1 MRGGDQTL
9 LGQRRSAWA
18 WLVTGSAL
26 VVLAV
31 AATMTVWWALTR
43 ERDVATYRVLGNLNR
58 IRLDLGNAD
67 AEIVGGR
74 DAPVVDVRRTDHFA
88 FGRPATSARSA
99 AGGTLRIRSRCP
111 NTLFGTCAV
120 RYRLTVPNNVPVTI
134 HTGSGDVALS
144 GFRGSAHITTGAG
157 DIAADSYCGF
167 VLQARADSGDIS
179 ASASCAP
186 EQLELRTRSGAIRAV
201 VPPGRYR
208 IDAETSAGTP
218 TVRGLV
224 PADDAPFQI
233 QALSGTGD
241 VDLAAGP

>member
-9 LGQRRSAWA
+9 LGQRRSTWA

-26 VVLAV
+26 IVLLV

-43 ERDVATYRVLGNLNR
+43 ERQVATYRVLGSLTA

-88 FGRPATSARSA
+88 FGRPATNARSA
-99 AGGTLRIRSRCP
+99 AGGVLRIRSRCP
-111 NTLFGTCAV
+111 DTLFGTCAA

-134 HTGSGDVALS
+134 RTGSGDVSLS
-144 GFRGSAHITTGAG
+144 GFRGSARITTEGG

-167 VLQARADSGDIS
+167 VLQARADGGDIA

-186 EQLELRTRSGAIRAV
+186 EQLDLRTRSGDIRAV

-218 TVRGLV
+218 SVRGLV
-224 PADDAPFQI
+224 PAEDAPFQI
-233 QALSGTGD
+233 QALSGTGAIE
-241 VDLAAGP
+241 LAAGP